1 MTHLL
6 TVSRAAR
13 LVGATRGAL
22 QKQIKD
28 GDLPTFEGMVKP
40 EDLLRLYPGT
50 HIVDDSALER
60 MREIRETAF
69 ARRLRERI
77 LPDAETLAARVA
89 ELGRELAD
97 VRAHLAHCRA
107 IAADLDARLREAAHT
122 VPGIAA
128 ISTWLQQQ
136 LAGGPAADEAARR
149 LEARNSFLRV
159 MAAHVRV
166 QPSGHEFFVEGND
179 SLLDAALSAGLAL
192 NYGCS
197 SGNCG
202 LCRSRVVKG
211 ETRKIRHHDVVL
223 SAAEKAANTV
233 LLCSYTAVTDLVL
246 EAAEAIG
253 PRDLPPQQI
262 DTRVR
267 SIERLP
273 ENILVLNLQTP
284 RTQRLRFF
292 AGQSATLGVA
302 GAELTLPIA
311 SCPCDDRNLQFHLQP
326 GSGPFA
332 DFAATTL
339 RPGDTVR
346 LDGPRGEFVLDE
358 DSPRALLFVAWG
370 TGFAPVKS
378 LIEHAMALD
387 VAETIGLYWG
397 APDDD
402 GRYMQNLCR
411 AWADA
416 LDNFHFT
423 PVTGDADNPY
433 LTNGVAAEHPDL
445 AEFDVYLA
453 GPAAF
458 VETATKNLLAHG
470 LPRAQLRSATVA

>member
-13 LVGATRGAL
+13 LVGTTRGAL

-28 GDLPTFEGMVKP
+28 GELPTFEGMVKP

-50 HIVDDSALER
+50 RIVDDSALER
-60 MREIRETAF
+60 SREIRESAF

-77 LPDAETLAARVA
+77 LPDAETLATRVA
-89 ELGRELAD
+89 DLGRELAD
-97 VRAHLAHCRA
+97 VRAHLAHCRSVA
-107 IAADLDARLREAAHT
+107 VALDARLREAAT
-122 VPGIAA
+122 AVPTLAA

-136 LAGGPAADEAARR
+136 LANGPGADESARR

-159 MAAHVRV
+159 MAAHVRL

-179 SLLDAALSAGLAL
+179 TLLEAALRAGLAL

-202 LCRSRVVKG
+202 LCRCRVVKG
-211 ETRKIRHHDVVL
+211 EAKKVRHHDVVL
-223 SAAEKAANTV
+223 GAAEKAANTV

-246 EAAEAIG
+246 EAAEAVG
-253 PRDLPPQQI
+253 PRDLPRQQI
-262 DTRVR
+262 ETRVR

-273 ENILVLNLQTP
+273 QNIIVLSLQTP

-292 AGQSATLGVA
+292 AGQSATLSA
-302 GAELTLPIA
+302 GGATIELPIA
-311 SCPCDDRNLQFHLQP
+311 SCPCDDRNLQFHLRR
-326 GSGPFA
+326 GDSAFA
-332 DFAATTL
+332 GLLESEL

-346 LDGPRGEFVLDE
+346 LDGPQGEFVLDE
-358 DSPRALLFVAWG
+358 DSPRPPLFIAWSN
-370 TGFAPVKS
+370 GFAPVKS

-387 VAETIGLYWG
+387 VAPAIGLYWG
-397 APDDD
+397 APDDA
-402 GRYMQNLCR
+402 GRYMQNLSR

-423 PVTGDADNPY
+423 PVTGDVDNPY
-433 LTNGVAAEHPDL
+433 LMNRVAAEHPDL
-445 AEFDVYLA
+445 GEFDVYIS
-453 GPAAF
+453 GPAVF
-458 VETATKNLLAHG
+458 VEITAKSLLASG
-470 LPRAQLRSATVA
+470 LPRTQLRTATIA